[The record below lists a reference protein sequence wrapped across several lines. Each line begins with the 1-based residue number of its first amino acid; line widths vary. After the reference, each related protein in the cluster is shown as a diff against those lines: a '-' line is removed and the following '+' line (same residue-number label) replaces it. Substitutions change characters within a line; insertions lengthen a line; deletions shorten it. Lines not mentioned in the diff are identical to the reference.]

1 MNENFSLFI
10 KNYIF
15 FYCGIFFCARQT
27 DDLIVSLYFICYS
40 TKQLPFYLGISEVLP
55 TLYLCGACAISRT
68 EILEKLD
75 VKFVVNATL
84 ELPDTPLP
92 EPEPNYLRVPIK
104 DTKESNLIEWFDQ
117 VADLIE
123 EVRKN

>member
-1 MNENFSLFI
+1 M
-10 KNYIF
+10 
-15 FYCGIFFCARQT
+15 
-27 DDLIVSLYFICYS
+27 
-40 TKQLPFYLGISEVLP
+40 LP

-75 VKFVVNATL
+75 VKLVVNATL

-104 DTKESNLIEWFDQ
+104 DTKESNLIEYFDQ

-123 EVRKN
+123 EVSFRYRFFPTDFEIKIQTVYFNSN